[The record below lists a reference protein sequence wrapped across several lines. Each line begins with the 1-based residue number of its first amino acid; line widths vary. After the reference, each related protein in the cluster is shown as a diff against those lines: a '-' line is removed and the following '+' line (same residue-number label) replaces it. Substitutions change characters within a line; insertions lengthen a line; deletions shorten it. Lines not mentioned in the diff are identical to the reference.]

1 MTDPGN
7 RKQMRSFNIRLI
19 IPGVLTISAF
29 IISIY
34 FIFIPTLERNMVKQ
48 KKQMIKELTHSAWSI
63 LESFEERITSGFT
76 TKEEAQKEAIE
87 LIKML
92 RYGEENKDYF
102 WVTDLTPTMIV
113 HPYRPDLNGNEL
125 KNFTDPNGK
134 RLFVESANLV
144 KAEDEGFVDYYWQWK
159 DDASRIVPKLSFV
172 KGFKPWGWVVGTGI
186 YMDDVEEEIS
196 RLERSL
202 ILVSLII
209 IVFVTL
215 SLIYIL
221 RTGLLLESKRQK
233 AVSDLEE
240 SRERYRSLVEA
251 SNEGTILSLDGKV
264 SYVNP
269 FFLEMSGMEYDEIY
283 GKNPDVIIDPDENG
297 SLEAFREFMSQE
309 SGHIKLETKLNSVSA
324 KGKQVL
330 MTVSRILIGDKKAS
344 IIVVKELSANQK
356 MVQQIDELGEEL
368 QTSLL
373 FMNQPVQFVARNPQ
387 ACFMNASIK
396 SCAEAMSRKNQNGML
411 IRGPQGEFLG
421 LVTDKDLRH
430 RVIAR
435 GKSFD
440 DPVYSIM
447 SSPVVSVPD
456 NALLFEALVSLQ
468 QNKVTHIAVK
478 DPAGQ
483 LTGLI
488 SHEEL
493 LEMQQN
499 TTAFLMRQIEMAEHS
514 DELIQYSRK
523 TRGIVK
529 VLEQSGAKT
538 RNITR
543 IITSVTDALT
553 KKFIEMAIQEAGP
566 PPAPFVFIAM
576 GSEGRGEQTLATDQD
591 NGIIY
596 QDATDGKIEETQNYF
611 LSMGQRVNDWLNQAG
626 YNYCDGDVMAGNSEW
641 CKPLSRWKA
650 KVKDWM
656 VNAEP
661 KAVLEASIFFDFRP
675 ISEDS
680 SMCEELQAYLD
691 SISKHQDSFFYQMA
705 DQTLK
710 FKSSSNLSSHFST
723 NSSTGQKVFDV
734 KKVLFPLISFSRL
747 YAIHNQIKIRST
759 FGRLQNL
766 NQSGK
771 LSDDLHSRL
780 SEGYDF
786 LMMLRYKAQLRAIEK
801 NLEINNDVPVEMLN
815 EMQILYLKK
824 VLGTVTDLQTKIKLD
839 FNIS

>member
-1 MTDPGN
+1 
-7 RKQMRSFNIRLI
+7 
-19 IPGVLTISAF
+19 
-29 IISIY
+29 
-34 FIFIPTLERNMVKQ
+34 MVKQ
-48 KKQMIKELTHSAWSI
+48 KKQMIKELTSSAWSI
-63 LESFEERITSGFT
+63 LESLDERIKSGDIS
-76 TKEEAQKEAIE
+76 KEEAQTEAIE
-87 LIKML
+87 LIKLL
-92 RYGEENKDYF
+92 RYGEESKDYF

-113 HPYRPDLNGNEL
+113 HHYRPDLNGSEL

-144 KAEDEGFVDYYWQWK
+144 RAEGEGFVDYYWQWK

-172 KGFKPWGWVVGTGI
+172 KGFQPWGWVVGTGI
-186 YMDDVEEEIS
+186 YMDDVEKEIS

-221 RTGLLLESKRQK
+221 RTGLLLESKRRT

-251 SNEGTILSLDGKV
+251 SNEGTLLSLDGKV
-264 SYVNP
+264 SYINP
-269 FFLEMSGMEYDEIY
+269 FFLEMSGLEYDEIF
-283 GKNPDVIIDPDENG
+283 GKNPDVIFDPGDTET
-297 SLEAFREFMSQE
+297 LEAFREFMSQD
-309 SGHIKLETKLNSVSA
+309 SGHIKLETKLNSDKARV
-324 KGKQVL
+324 KQVL
-330 MTVSRILIGDKKAS
+330 LTVSRILIGDKKAS
-344 IIVVKELSANQK
+344 IIVAKELSASQK

-421 LVTDKDLRH
+421 LITDKDLRH

-478 DPAGQ
+478 DSSGH

-553 KKFIEMAIQEAGP
+553 KKFIDMAVQEAGP
-566 PPAPFVFIAM
+566 PPAPFSFIAM

-596 QDATDGKIEETQNYF
+596 QDATDEKIEETQNYF
-611 LSMGQRVNDWLNQAG
+611 LSLGQRVNDWLNQAG
-626 YNYCDGDVMAGNSEW
+626 YNYCMGDVMAGNSEW
-641 CKPLSRWKA
+641 CQPISRWKA
-650 KVKDWM
+650 KVKDWV
-656 VNAEP
+656 VNPQP
-661 KAVLEASIFFDFRP
+661 KAVLDVSIFVDFRSV
-675 ISEDS
+675 SEDCS
-680 SMCEELQAYLD
+680 LCNELQAYFD
-691 SISKHQDSFFYQMA
+691 EISKHQDQFFYQIA

-710 FKSSSNLSSHFST
+710 FKSSSDLSSHFT
-723 NSSTGQKVFDV
+723 VNSSTGQKIFDI
-734 KKVLFPLISFSRL
+734 KKVLFPLTSFTRL
-747 YAIHNQIKIRST
+747 YAIHKQIKSRST
-759 FGRLQNL
+759 FGRLKNL
-766 NQSGK
+766 NQAG
-771 LSDDLHSRL
+771 LISDDLHTRL

-786 LMMLRYKAQLRAIEK
+786 LMMLRYKAQLQAIAK
-801 NLEINNDVPVEMLN
+801 NQEINNEVPVEMLN
-815 EMQILYLKK
+815 DMQILYLKK
-824 VLGTVTDLQTKIKLD
+824 VLGTVSDIQSKIRLD
-839 FNIS
+839 FKIN